1 MKTKTAV
8 TLLAVAAFVVGCKPA
23 ADKSSAEINLNAATE
38 KVETKARE
46 TAEAT
51 KELATARKEYAYAQ
65 RAEFVTEK
73 QAELAAI
80 NRDLDALSA
89 KVEVSSDTMKAEAK
103 PKIQALRDQSALLNK
118 QLDSAKDATESTW
131 GSVKTASSKAYDD
144 LKDGFT
150 KARQWVSEKI
160 AP

>member
-1 MKTKTAV
+1 MKTKLAV
-8 TLLAVAAFVVGCKPA
+8 TFLAVAAFVVGCQPA

-46 TAEAT
+46 TVEAT
-51 KELATARKEYAYAQ
+51 KELAAAKKEYAYAQ

-80 NRDLDALSA
+80 NRDLETLTA
-89 KVEVSSDTMKAEAK
+89 KVEASSDAMKGEAK
-103 PKIQALRDQSALLNK
+103 PRLQALRDQSAVLNK
-118 QLDSAKDATESTW
+118 QLAEAGNATESTW
-131 GSVKTASSKAYDD
+131 DSVKSTSSKAYDD